1 MTLQLSYYADDFT
14 GATDSL
20 EVLATRGIRTMLFLE
35 PPSKALLEERYPDLA
50 CVGIAGTSRAM
61 TPAAMER
68 ELGPLLHRL
77 KQLDAPIM
85 HYKICST
92 CDSSPQIGSVGK
104 VMEMVKPWFPA
115 QSAIPLL
122 AAAPQLG
129 RYTVFGQ
136 HYAVFGGHCYRLD
149 RHPVMSRHP
158 ATPMTEADLT
168 IHFSR
173 QTDLTIAGL
182 SLTELDSHPNPA
194 DLHRAISGKSADVI
208 VLDAYHPDHMRQIG
222 QWLWAAAQSA
232 PQFVVGSSGVQLALA
247 ESWPAGRSATARPA
261 GPPPP
266 TQPAG
271 AAPVSPGNAGPML
284 VLSGSCSAVT
294 HKQIER
300 AIAAGFVGVK
310 LDTDE
315 IIADPEATDRIAR
328 EAAAFI
334 RGGRSVVAYTAA
346 GPDDPDIARTG
357 RSLQRLS
364 PGGLHNSGEILGAQL
379 GRIGKRV
386 VEQTGLRRMAI
397 AGGDTSGFAAK
408 EMGIDALEMIWPAA
422 PGAPLCRCHSQNES
436 MHGLELALKGGQ
448 LGQEDYFGRLL

>member
-1 MTLQLSYYADDFT
+1 MTLRLSYYADDFT

-35 PPSKALLEERYPDLA
+35 PPSKALLEERYPDLVCA
-50 CVGIAGTSRAM
+50 GIAGTSRAM

-68 ELGPLLHRL
+68 ELGPLLQRL
-77 KQLDAPIM
+77 KQLDAPVM

-92 CDSSPQIGSVGK
+92 CDSSPQLGSVGK
-104 VMEMVKPWFPA
+104 VMDMVRPWFPA

-136 HYAVFGGHCYRLD
+136 HYAAFHEHCYRLD

-158 ATPMTEADLT
+158 STPMTEADLAL
-168 IHFSR
+168 HFSR

-182 SLTELDSHPNPA
+182 SLTELDRLPDSA
-194 DLHRAISGKSADVI
+194 DLHGAICGKSADVV
-208 VLDAYHPDHMRQIG
+208 VLDAYHSGHMRQIG
-222 QWLWAAAQSA
+222 QWLWVAARTAS
-232 PQFVVGSSGVQLALA
+232 QFVVGSSGVELALT
-247 ESWPAGRSATARPA
+247 EGWPADQPATAPPADAASFSPGSA
-261 GPPPP
+261 GP
-266 TQPAG
+266 
-271 AAPVSPGNAGPML
+271 VL

-300 AIAAGFVGVK
+300 AIAGGFAGIK
-310 LDTDE
+310 LD
-315 IIADPEATDRIAR
+315 ADQLLAGPESLNRIAR
-328 EAAAFI
+328 EAAACI
-334 RGGRSVVAYTAA
+334 HAGRSVIVYTAA

-357 RSLQRLS
+357 RSLQRM
-364 PGGLHNSGEILGAQL
+364 GLNDMRGSGEMLGTQL
-379 GRIGKRV
+379 GRIGKQV

-397 AGGDTSGFAAK
+397 AGGDTSGFAVK
-408 EMGIDALEMIWPAA
+408 ELGIDALEMIWPAA
-422 PGAPLCRCHSQNES
+422 PGAPLCRCHSQQES

-448 LGQEDYFGRLL
+448 LGQEDYFGRLRQGGGRG